1 MTFSI
6 KQIQQMMEIIKINQ
20 AVFIAGQIGFEYL
33 STDEK
38 NLLKKIG
45 LTDKTF
51 KLGISD
57 IDKSYYFGM
66 MSFLLE
72 EGDSYKTTEKEFD
85 VWYKD
90 KLKKKSKSISKDVGL
105 KHLKDRAYV
114 DLSGLGNKVS
124 TKISN
129 TILTVNQRERNKIKD
144 KVKTK
149 TIEAFEENKTQ
160 QWLASE
166 LKAITEDWARDFSRI
181 ANYTLQEAYGV
192 GRAAQIQEDY
202 GDEAEVY
209 KQTFPGV
216 CKHCLKNYGAPGEK
230 PKIYK
235 LEELK
240 ANGDNIGR
248 PEQIP
253 VVGPAHPWAR
263 SILHVIPKGAV
274 WSDEQKRFVIVRDT
288 KGVKRTSKVKIT
300 ITKD

>member
-1 MTFSI
+1 
-6 KQIQQMMEIIKINQ
+6 MMEIIKRNQ
-20 AVFIAGQIGFEYL
+20 AVFIAGQLGFEYL

-57 IDKSYYFGM
+57 IDKAYYFGM
-66 MSFLLE
+66 MSFVLE

-85 VWYKD
+85 VWYKE
-90 KLKKKSKSISKDVGL
+90 KLKKKGKSISKDIRL
-105 KHLKDRAYV
+105 KHLKDRTYV
-114 DLSGLGNKVS
+114 DLSGLGSKIS

-129 TILTVNQRERNKIKD
+129 AILTVNQKERNKIRET
-144 KVKTK
+144 VKIK
-149 TIEAFEENKTQ
+149 SIEAFEEGKTQ

-166 LKAITEDWARDFSRI
+166 LKTITEDWARDFSRI

-192 GRAAQIQEDY
+192 GRAAQIQDDY
-202 GDEAEVY
+202 GDDANVY

-235 LEELK
+235 LDELK

-248 PEQIP
+248 KEQIP
-253 VVGPAHPWAR
+253 VVGPAHPFAR
-263 SILHVIPKGAV
+263 SILHVVPKGAI
-274 WSDEQKRFVIVRDT
+274 WNDELKRFVIQRDT
-288 KGVKRTSKVKIT
+288 KGVKRNSKVKVT